1 MIGRIR
7 QGVDDVERQ
16 MGSSEQQMAQ
26 ADQATHDTCHTIEAA
41 RQYSR
46 EAGESVT
53 AISEALGEQRDAS
66 QLLARSM
73 EQVAQMAEENS
84 ATVEELATTSSQ
96 LSELADS
103 MQQMIARF
111 RLA

>member
-1 MIGRIR
+1 MVRA
-7 QGVDDVERQ
+7 DD
-16 MGSSEQQMAQ
+16 
-26 ADQATHDTCHTIEAA
+26 ATRDTSHTIEAA

-46 EAGESVT
+46 EAGASVA

-96 LSELADS
+96 LNELARS
-103 MQQMIARF
+103 MQLMVARF
-111 RLA
+111 QLA